1 MEIIEKT
8 VTSVVLKRFFCIK
21 QKKEFIPKQLYIS
34 SIQRAEEI
42 LTKDKFIKI
51 VKIE

>member
-8 VTSVVLKRFFCIK
+8 VTSVVLKRFFCTK
-21 QKKEFIPKQLYIS
+21 QNREFIPKQHYIS
-34 SIQRAEEI
+34 SMERAEEI
-42 LTKDKFIKI
+42 LKKDKFIKI